1 MKNHRGFS
9 LIELL
14 IVVAIIGIV
23 AAIAIPN
30 LLASKRA
37 ANGGSAVSGLRTLFG
52 ANMSYAAS
60 SGGGN
65 YAGTAGTV
73 GASPMADLAGA
84 NLIDNDFGTGQKSGF
99 SFVGDSTLATPTTLA
114 TFYFAANPT
123 TPSGVLATG
132 TTRFG
137 IATDGVIRFDTTVGS
152 LAVPFDATTLPAAAA
167 LNN

>member
-30 LLASKRA
+30 LLASRRA

-60 SGGGN
+60 AGGGN
-65 YAGTAGTV
+65 FAGTAGTV
-73 GASPMADLAGA
+73 GTSPFVALAAASF
-84 NLIDNDFGTGQKSGF
+84 IDNDFGTGQKSGF
-99 SFVGDSTLATPTTLA
+99 AFVGDSTLATQTTPA

-123 TPSGVLATG
+123 IPSGVLATG

-137 IATDGVIRFDTTVGS
+137 VETDGVIRFDTTQAT
-152 LAVPFDATTLPAAAA
+152 LTVPFNATTLPAAAA

>member
-1 MKNHRGFS
+1 MNSHRGFS

-30 LLASKRA
+30 LLASRRA
-37 ANGGSAVSGLRTLFG
+37 ANDGSAVSTLRTLFG
-52 ANMSYAAS
+52 ANMSYASS

-73 GASPMADLAGA
+73 GTSSLTELANAS
-84 NLIDNDFGTGQKSGF
+84 LIDSALGSGEKSGF
-99 SFVGDSTLATPTTLA
+99 AFVGDSTLATPTTLA

-123 TPSGVLATG
+123 IPSGLLATG
-132 TTRFG
+132 TKRLG
-137 IATDGVIRFDTTVGS
+137 VATDGVIRFDTTAAT
-152 LAVPFDATTLPAAAA
+152 LAVRFDATTLAAAAA

>member
-14 IVVAIIGIV
+14 IVVAVIGIV

-37 ANGGSAVSGLRTLFG
+37 ANDGAAASALRTLFG
-52 ANMSYAAS
+52 ANVSYAAS

-73 GASPMADLAGA
+73 GTSPMATLANA
-84 NLIDNDFGTGQKSGF
+84 SLIDNDFGSGQKSGF
-99 SFVGDSTLATPTTLA
+99 AFVGDSTVATPTTPA
-114 TFYFAANPT
+114 TFYFATNPT
-123 TPSGVLATG
+123 RVSGVLATG
-132 TTRFG
+132 TKRFG
-137 IATDGVIRFDTTVGS
+137 VATDGVIRFDDTAAT
-152 LAVPFDATTLPAAAA
+152 LNVPFDATTLAAAAA